1 MRGFYADSC
10 ECEGQV
16 AAIPGSTCLRPYH
29 PLLCLRDR
37 AYPLVHE
44 PLDARAGVGFGRV
57 EISFRIGREIVDA
70 KELSRTTSAI
80 AERSQHLE

>member
-1 MRGFYADSC
+1 MPFDPGPTGTAHVS
-10 ECEGQV
+10 
-16 AAIPGSTCLRPYH
+16 GSTCLWPYN

-37 AYPLVHE
+37 AYALVHE
-44 PLDARAGVGFGRV
+44 SLDARAGVRFGRV